1 MTLLTAHKVMIL
13 TGIAFCALFAV
24 RAAIISVKD
33 GGAVP
38 ILFLVVSTA
47 GAIGLAAYLRW
58 LVRTKG
64 RRLEAAAN
72 RRSSARDN

>member
-1 MTLLTAHKVMIL
+1 MTLFTLHKVMIG
-13 TGIAFCALFAV
+13 TAIAFCALFAV
-24 RAAIISVKD
+24 RAGYLSANE
-33 GGAVP
+33 GGGLQ
-38 ILFLVVSTA
+38 ILFLVFSAA
-47 GAIGLAAYLRW
+47 GAIALTAYLRW